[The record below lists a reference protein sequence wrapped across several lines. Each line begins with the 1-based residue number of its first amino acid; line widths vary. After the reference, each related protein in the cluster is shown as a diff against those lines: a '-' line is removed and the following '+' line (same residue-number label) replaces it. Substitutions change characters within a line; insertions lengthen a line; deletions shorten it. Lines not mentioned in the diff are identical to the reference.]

1 MEYVQLTLDDYIQCK
16 TEIKENLTGI
26 VKSFVKIGWQLTRI
40 NASRAYTLDGYSS
53 ITEFAKAEYDMNP
66 DGVSRFMNVYERY
79 SLPGDTPELQEQYK
93 DFKFAQLS
101 EMLQLTEEDQQ
112 LVTPDTKRADIRE
125 LKKFNKENEH
135 NPEQLLNWKNGEDN
149 KLYKTVFE
157 FFKASRETLN
167 DLFGSDAY
175 RAGDMGQMVDIVNPS
190 GSRSYRKETVFLM
203 MYGLDKGIMVKQ
215 IPQGT
220 ENMPWS
226 EFFNIVQDL
235 FGEKAAGSRTW
246 EAYFEPESKKMTQ
259 LEKEASALEDT
270 IAISEIAPAQK
281 TDEKEEKSQE
291 TASVSGEIQ
300 SEPVETGGKNVEK
313 PEEMEEPMEKP
324 QEEKKEELPEEQ
336 IPGQDSILNHEEYM
350 PKPVL
355 PEETKEQPV
364 SERENSVP
372 EENEAEQP
380 AAVREKISE
389 EPEQA
394 ESSENTKKEYRTG
407 ENREPSESKPEESRE
422 PQPSEESTPSAG
434 IVPAQPHE
442 VVDKPIS
449 RKEYLDS
456 LTEYGA
462 ADHIAKAF
470 ESFGNVTFSQF
481 KSTGF
486 WERWLNMKVDH
497 LGRNWVD

>member
-1 MEYVQLTLDDYIQCK
+1 MDYVQLTLDDYIQCK

-40 NASRAYTLDGYSS
+40 DASKAYTMDGYNS
-53 ITEFAKAEYDMNP
+53 IADFAQGEYGMSRS
-66 DGVSRFMNVYERY
+66 GTSRFMSVYERY
-79 SLPGDTPELQEQYK
+79 SIPGDTPELQERYK
-93 DFKFAQLS
+93 DFEFSQLS
-101 EMLQLTEEDQQ
+101 EMLQLTEEDQNMI
-112 LVTPDTKRADIRE
+112 TSDTKRADIRQ

-135 NPEQLLNWKNGEDN
+135 NPEQLLNWENGEDN
-149 KLYKTVFE
+149 KIYKTVFE

-220 ENMPWS
+220 ENMSWS
-226 EFFNIVQDL
+226 EFFNIAQDL

-246 EAYFEPESKKMTQ
+246 ETYFDTESQKMTQ
-259 LEKEASALEDT
+259 PEKEASALED
-270 IAISEIAPAQK
+270 SLVNPEIAPAQK
-281 TDEKEEKSQE
+281 LDEKEEKSQE
-291 TASVSGEIQ
+291 TAPISREIQ
-300 SEPVETGGKNVEK
+300 PEPVEIVEKNVKK
-313 PEEMEEPMEKP
+313 P
-324 QEEKKEELPEEQ
+324 EEKKEELSEEQ

-350 PKPVL
+350 PKPTL
-355 PEETKEQPV
+355 EKNAEEQEADSDRTENTEEQKE
-364 SERENSVP
+364 
-372 EENEAEQP
+372 EAEGSAKYIT
-380 AAVREKISE
+380 AANN
-389 EPEQA
+389 PDQA
-394 ESSENTKKEYRTG
+394 GNATG
-407 ENREPSESKPEESRE
+407 DNLSPVETEIPESKPEESKE

-434 IVPAQPHE
+434 IAPAQPHE
-442 VVDKPIS
+442 VADKPIS

-462 ADHIAKAF
+462 ANHIAKAF
-470 ESFGNVTFSQF
+470 ENFGNVTFSQF

>member
-40 NASRAYTLDGYSS
+40 NASKAYTLDGYSS

-79 SLPGDTPELQEQYK
+79 SVPGDTPELQEQYK

-101 EMLQLTEEDQQ
+101 EMLQLSEEDQQ
-112 LVTPDTKRADIRE
+112 LITPDTKRADIRE

-149 KLYKTVFE
+149 KIYETIFA
-157 FFKASRETLN
+157 FFKASRGILN

-175 RAGDMGQMVDIVNPS
+175 RAGNIGQMVDIVNPS
-190 GSRSYRKETVFLM
+190 GTKSYRKNTVFLM

-215 IPQGT
+215 IPRGT

-226 EFFNIVQDL
+226 EFFDIAQDL

-246 EAYFEPESKKMTQ
+246 EAYFEPESQKTT
-259 LEKEASALEDT
+259 EPKEETSASENAM
-270 IAISEIAPAQK
+270 ANSEIAPAQVPE
-281 TDEKEEKSQE
+281 EKEEKSQE
-291 TASVSGEIQ
+291 TTSGAEENVVERVEE
-300 SEPVETGGKNVEK
+300 SENTVEKAEEPKNPVENQT
-313 PEEMEEPMEKP
+313 
-324 QEEKKEELPEEQ
+324 KEESEEQ

-350 PKPVL
+350 PKPIIS
-355 PEETKEQPV
+355 EELKKQP
-364 SERENSVP
+364 
-372 EENEAEQP
+372 EAEQNISASEEIEAEEQL
-380 AAVREKISE
+380 AAVHEKASE
-389 EPEQA
+389 ESKQA
-394 ESSENTKKEYRTG
+394 ESTENSEM
-407 ENREPSESKPEESRE
+407 ESQEESQKSME
-422 PQPSEESTPSAG
+422 NNQAESQEQQPSAESTPSAG
-434 IVPAQPHE
+434 ITPAQPHE
-442 VVDKPIS
+442 VVDKPIK

-470 ESFGNVTFSQF
+470 ESFGNVTFSQL
-481 KSTGF
+481 KSTNF

-497 LGRNWVD
+497 LGRSWVD

>member
-112 LVTPDTKRADIRE
+112 LITPDTKRADIRE

-149 KLYKTVFE
+149 KIYKTVFE
-157 FFKASRETLN
+157 FFRASRETLN

-246 EAYFEPESKKMTQ
+246 EAYFEPESQKMTQ

-270 IAISEIAPAQK
+270 IATSEIAPAQK
-281 TDEKEEKSQE
+281 TDKKEEKSQE
-291 TASVSGEIQ
+291 TASVSEEIQ
-300 SEPVETGGKNVEK
+300 PEPVETGGKNVEK

-336 IPGQDSILNHEEYM
+336 TPGQDSILNHEEYM
-350 PKPVL
+350 PKPVHS
-355 PEETKEQPV
+355 EETEEQSV
-364 SERENSVP
+364 AERENSAP

-389 EPEQA
+389 EHEQA
-394 ESSENTKKEYRTG
+394 ESSENAEKEYHTG
-407 ENREPSESKPEESRE
+407 ENQEPSESKPEESRE

-434 IVPAQPHE
+434 IAPAQPHE

-470 ESFGNVTFSQF
+470 ESFGNVTFSQL
-481 KSTGF
+481 KSAGF

>member
-112 LVTPDTKRADIRE
+112 LITPDTKRADIRE

-149 KLYKTVFE
+149 KIYKTVFE
-157 FFKASRETLN
+157 FFRASRETLN

-220 ENMPWS
+220 ENIPWS

-246 EAYFEPESKKMTQ
+246 EAYFEPESQKMTQ
-259 LEKEASALEDT
+259 PEKEASALEDT
-270 IAISEIAPAQK
+270 IATSEIAPAQK

-291 TASVSGEIQ
+291 TASVSEEIQ
-300 SEPVETGGKNVEK
+300 PEPVETGGKNVEK

-350 PKPVL
+350 PKPVHS
-355 PEETKEQPV
+355 EETEEQSV
-364 SERENSVP
+364 AERENSAP

-394 ESSENTKKEYRTG
+394 ESSENAEKEYHTG
-407 ENREPSESKPEESRE
+407 ENQEPSESKPEESRE
-422 PQPSEESTPSAG
+422 PQPSEESTPSAR
-434 IVPAQPHE
+434 IAPAHPHE

-481 KSTGF
+481 KSAGF

>member
-112 LVTPDTKRADIRE
+112 LITPDTKRADIRE

-157 FFKASRETLN
+157 FFRASRETLN

-259 LEKEASALEDT
+259 PEKEASALEDT
-270 IAISEIAPAQK
+270 IATSEIAPAQK

-300 SEPVETGGKNVEK
+300 PEPVETGGKNVEK

-380 AAVREKISE
+380 ATVREKISE

-394 ESSENTKKEYRTG
+394 ESSENTKKEYHTG

-422 PQPSEESTPSAG
+422 PQPSEESTLSAG
-434 IVPAQPHE
+434 IAPAQPHE

-481 KSTGF
+481 KSAGF

>member
-112 LVTPDTKRADIRE
+112 LITPDTKRADIRE

-149 KLYKTVFE
+149 KIYKTVFE

-175 RAGDMGQMVDIVNPS
+175 RAGNMGQMVDIVNPS

-246 EAYFEPESKKMTQ
+246 EAYFEPESQKMTQ
-259 LEKEASALEDT
+259 PEKEASALEGT
-270 IAISEIAPAQK
+270 IATSEIAPAQK

-291 TASVSGEIQ
+291 TASVSEEIQ
-300 SEPVETGGKNVEK
+300 PEPVETGGKNVEK

-350 PKPVL
+350 PKPVHS
-355 PEETKEQPV
+355 EETEEQSV
-364 SERENSVP
+364 AERENSAP

-389 EPEQA
+389 EHEQA
-394 ESSENTKKEYRTG
+394 ESSENAEKEYHTG
-407 ENREPSESKPEESRE
+407 ENQEPSESKPEESRE

-434 IVPAQPHE
+434 IAPAQPHE

-470 ESFGNVTFSQF
+470 ESFGNVTFSQL
-481 KSTGF
+481 KSAGF

>member
-40 NASRAYTLDGYSS
+40 NASKAYTMDGYNS
-53 ITEFAKAEYDMNP
+53 ITEFAKAEYGMNP
-66 DGVSRFMNVYERY
+66 DGVSRFMKVYERY
-79 SLPGDTPELQEQYK
+79 SIPGDTPELQEQYK

-101 EMLQLTEEDQQ
+101 EMLQLPAEDQQ
-112 LVTPDTKRADIRE
+112 MITADTKRDDIRE

-135 NPEQLLNWKNGEDN
+135 NPEQLFAWKNGQEN
-149 KLYKTVFE
+149 KIYDTIFE
-157 FFKASRETLN
+157 FFKSSRELLN
-167 DLFGSDAY
+167 TLFGSDAY
-175 RAGDMGQMVDIVNPS
+175 RAGSLEQMVEIVNPS
-190 GSRSYRKETVFLM
+190 GSRSYRKGTVFLM
-203 MYGLDKGIMVKQ
+203 MYGSEKGIMIKQ

-235 FGEKAAGSRTW
+235 FGEKAAGDRTW
-246 EAYFEPESKKMTQ
+246 EAYFEPENQKIAQPEKASSH
-259 LEKEASALEDT
+259 LENALANT
-270 IAISEIAPAQK
+270 EIAPAQVM
-281 TDEKEEKSQE
+281 DENEGKSQE
-291 TASVSGEIQ
+291 TAHVPDEIQ
-300 SEPVETGGKNVEK
+300 PEPVETGEKNVEK
-313 PEEMEEPMEKP
+313 PEKIEEPVEKQ
-324 QEEKKEELPEEQ
+324 QEEKKEEVPEEQ
-336 IPGQDSILNHEEYM
+336 IPGQDSILNHKEYM
-350 PKPVL
+350 PKPTIS
-355 PEETKEQPV
+355 EEE
-364 SERENSVP
+364 
-372 EENEAEQP
+372 P
-380 AAVREKISE
+380 AAVPENASE
-389 EPEQA
+389 E
-394 ESSENTKKEYRTG
+394 
-407 ENREPSESKPEESRE
+407 SKE

-434 IVPAQPHE
+434 IAPAQPHE

-470 ESFGNVTFSQF
+470 ESFGSVTFSQF

>member
-40 NASRAYTLDGYSS
+40 NASKAYTLDGYSS
-53 ITEFAKAEYDMNP
+53 ITEFAKAEYDINP

-112 LVTPDTKRADIRE
+112 LITPDTKRADIRE

-149 KLYKTVFE
+149 KIYETVFE
-157 FFKASRETLN
+157 FFKAFRQILN
-167 DLFGSDAY
+167 ELFGSEAY
-175 RAGDMGQMVDIVNPS
+175 RTGNIGQMVDIVNPS
-190 GSRSYRKETVFLM
+190 GTRSYRKNTVFLM
-203 MYGLDKGIMVKQ
+203 MYGQDKGIMVKQ

-220 ENMPWS
+220 TNMPWS
-226 EFFNIVQDL
+226 EFFDIVQDL
-235 FGEKAAGSRTW
+235 FGEKAAGGRTW
-246 EAYFEPESKKMTQ
+246 EAYFEPESQKTA
-259 LEKEASALEDT
+259 EPEED
-270 IAISEIAPAQK
+270 APLLRNAMANSEIAPAQA
-281 TDEKEEKSQE
+281 TEEKEEKNQE
-291 TASVSGEIQ
+291 TAPVPEENTVERVEE
-300 SEPVETGGKNVEK
+300 SEKTVEK
-313 PEEMEEPMEKP
+313 PEEPENPVENQP
-324 QEEKKEELPEEQ
+324 KEEEQ

-350 PKPVL
+350 PKPVVQKE
-355 PEETKEQPV
+355 PEEQAEKGKPDSEENETEDQTAAVQKKALEEPPESVEEPV
-364 SERENSVP
+364 SEKESQEDQKLP
-372 EENEAEQP
+372 
-380 AAVREKISE
+380 KSE
-389 EPEQA
+389 
-394 ESSENTKKEYRTG
+394 
-407 ENREPSESKPEESRE
+407 E

-434 IVPAQPHE
+434 IAPAQPHE

-456 LTEYGA
+456 LTKYGA

-470 ESFGNVTFSQF
+470 ESFGNVTFSQL
-481 KSTGF
+481 KSTSF
-486 WERWLNMKVDH
+486 WERWLEMKVDH

>member
-40 NASRAYTLDGYSS
+40 NASKAYTLDGYSS

-79 SLPGDTPELQEQYK
+79 SLPGDTPELREQYK

-149 KLYKTVFE
+149 KIYKTVFE

-226 EFFNIVQDL
+226 EFFNIVQEL
-235 FGEKAAGSRTW
+235 FGEKAAGGRTW
-246 EAYFEPESKKMTQ
+246 EAYFEPKSQKMTQ
-259 LEKEASALEDT
+259 PEKETPALEDA
-270 IAISEIAPAQK
+270 IATTEIAPAQK
-281 TDEKEEKSQE
+281 TDKKEEKSQE
-291 TASVSGEIQ
+291 TAPASEKIQ
-300 SEPVETGGKNVEK
+300 PEPVETGGKNVEK
-313 PEEMEEPMEKP
+313 LEEMEEPVEKP

-336 IPGQDSILNHEEYM
+336 IPGQDSILNHDEYM
-350 PKPVL
+350 PKLVL
-355 PEETKEQPV
+355 PEETEEQSV
-364 SERENSVP
+364 AERENSAP
-372 EENEAEQP
+372 EEDEAEQP

-389 EPEQA
+389 EPEQT
-394 ESSENTKKEYRTG
+394 ERSENTEKEYRTG
-407 ENREPSESKPEESRE
+407 ANRETSESKPEESRE
-422 PQPSEESTPSAG
+422 PQVSEESTPSAG
-434 IVPAQPHE
+434 IAPAQPHE

>member
-112 LVTPDTKRADIRE
+112 LITPDTKRADIRE

-149 KLYKTVFE
+149 KIYKTVFE
-157 FFKASRETLN
+157 FFRASRETLN

-246 EAYFEPESKKMTQ
+246 EAYFEPESQKMTQ
-259 LEKEASALEDT
+259 PEKEASALEDT
-270 IAISEIAPAQK
+270 IATSEIAPAQK

-291 TASVSGEIQ
+291 TASVSEKIQ
-300 SEPVETGGKNVEK
+300 PEPVETGGKNVEK
-313 PEEMEEPMEKP
+313 PEEMEGPVEKQ

-350 PKPVL
+350 PKPVHS
-355 PEETKEQPV
+355 EETEEQSV
-364 SERENSVP
+364 AERENSAP

-380 AAVREKISE
+380 AAAREKISE

-394 ESSENTKKEYRTG
+394 ESSENAEKEYHTG
-407 ENREPSESKPEESRE
+407 ENQEPSESKPEESRE

-434 IVPAQPHE
+434 IAPAQPHA

-481 KSTGF
+481 KSAGF

>member
-112 LVTPDTKRADIRE
+112 LITPDTKRADIRE

-149 KLYKTVFE
+149 KIYKTVFE
-157 FFKASRETLN
+157 FFRASRETLN

-175 RAGDMGQMVDIVNPS
+175 RAGNMGQMVDIVNPS

-226 EFFNIVQDL
+226 EFFNIVHDL

-246 EAYFEPESKKMTQ
+246 EAYFEPESQKMTQ
-259 LEKEASALEDT
+259 PEKEASALEDT
-270 IAISEIAPAQK
+270 IATSEIAPAQK

-291 TASVSGEIQ
+291 TASASEEIQ
-300 SEPVETGGKNVEK
+300 PESVETGGKNVEK

-350 PKPVL
+350 PKPVHS
-355 PEETKEQPV
+355 EETEEQPV
-364 SERENSVP
+364 AERENSAP

-389 EPEQA
+389 EHEQA
-394 ESSENTKKEYRTG
+394 ESSENAEKEYHTG
-407 ENREPSESKPEESRE
+407 ENQEPSESKQEKFRE

-434 IVPAQPHE
+434 IAPAQPHE